1 MGIMKLDLQLKR
13 KLLDHCFAFVDT
25 SIVGLKIAID
35 DAQEGANSETK
46 GSSGDK
52 HETGRAMMHL
62 ENEMNS
68 KQLAERLK
76 LLQVLELIKSDEKH
90 RIAQLGSLVKT
101 TLGTYYLSI
110 GIGKVEVEGNAFLII
125 SPSSPI
131 GTLLMKTSVG
141 SSITFNGKSIL
152 VEEMI

>member
-1 MGIMKLDLQLKR
+1 MQLNLQLKR
-13 KLLDHCFAFVDT
+13 KLLAHCFGFVNA
-25 SIVGLKIAID
+25 SINGLKSAID

-46 GSSGDK
+46 GSAGDK

-76 LLQVLELIKSDEKH
+76 TVQILELINPDEKH
-90 RIAQLGSLVKT
+90 EIAQLGSLVKT

-110 GIGKVEVEGNAFLII
+110 GIGKVEVDGIVFLII

-131 GTLLMKTSVG
+131 GTLLMKTKSA
-141 SSITFNGKSIL
+141 SKITFNGKSIL
-152 VEEMI
+152 VEEVI

>member
-1 MGIMKLDLQLKR
+1 MQLELHLKR
-13 KLLDHCFAFVDT
+13 KLLDHCFVFVNT
-25 SIVGLKIAID
+25 SITGLKMAID

-46 GSSGDK
+46 GSAGDK

-76 LLQVLELIKSDEKH
+76 LLQVLELINPDEKH
-90 RIAQLGSLVKT
+90 GIAQLGSLVKT

-110 GIGKVEVEGNAFLII
+110 GIGKVEIEGNAFLII

-131 GTLLMKTSVG
+131 GALLMKTREG
-141 SSITFNGKSIL
+141 SEITFNGKSIL
-152 VEEMI
+152 VEEVI